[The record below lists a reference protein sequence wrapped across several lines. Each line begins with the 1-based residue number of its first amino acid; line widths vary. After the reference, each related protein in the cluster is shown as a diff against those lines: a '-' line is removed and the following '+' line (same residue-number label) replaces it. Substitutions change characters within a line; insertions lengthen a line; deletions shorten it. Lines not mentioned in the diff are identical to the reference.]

1 MRINTKPKVSKR
13 TTPVRTV
20 KKPSAPATPRVL
32 IIDDSK
38 LARAAIRMVLEGE
51 FEVVEAE
58 DGEQGWKVLRGDDRI
73 RVVITDANMPV
84 LDGYGLIERIRQN
97 PEEWLRRIPIVMV
110 TSAEEKAARVRALEL
125 GVTDFF
131 NKPVYKTVFLDKVRT
146 HVHLGQTT
154 RKLIDTSA
162 ALAVEGA
169 IDPVTHLNSQR
180 YFLER
185 IAQDLAYAKRH
196 SQNLSSIFLEIDQY
210 DELLRQYGD
219 DISEQLLCWAAE
231 QLKETARTEDTIAR
245 MQASRFVVTMVNS
258 GRLEAAVLGDRLR
271 KLITTAEFVYQNT
284 TIPITV
290 SLCLVCVGRDP
301 IDTVDDFLELAERR
315 LLRAKTDGG
324 NLMISGDTAE
334 TQLDDAIKH
343 LVMNIDDVLQIAL
356 LDGESGNRNVAT
368 LAERAVMIL
377 ELADSNLHTD
387 MADGIRYIKAK
398 LGKAIKD
405 NENSEQ

>member
-1 MRINTKPKVSKR
+1 MRTNAKQKASKR
-13 TTPVRTV
+13 AAPVRTV
-20 KKPSAPATPRVL
+20 KKPSTPTTPRVL

-84 LDGYGLIERIRQN
+84 LDGYGLITRIRQQ

-154 RKLIDTSA
+154 RKLIDTTT
-162 ALAVEGA
+162 ALADEGA
-169 IDPVTHLNSQR
+169 IDPLTHLNSQR

-185 IAQDLAYAKRH
+185 ITQDLAYAKRH
-196 SQNLSSIFLEIDQY
+196 AQNLSSIFLEVDQY
-210 DELLRQYGD
+210 EALVLQHGD
-219 DISEQLLCWAAE
+219 DFEEHLLCWLAE
-231 QLKETARTEDTIAR
+231 QLKETARTEDTLAR
-245 MQASRFVVTMVNS
+245 MQGSRFVVTMINS

-271 KLITTAEFVYQNT
+271 KLITSAEFMHHQSST
-284 TIPITV
+284 PITV

-301 IDTVDDFLELAERR
+301 IETVDDFLELAQRR
-315 LLRAKTDGG
+315 LARAKADGG
-324 NLMISGDTAE
+324 NRMISGDTPE
-334 TQLDDAIKH
+334 TQMDDAIKN

-356 LDGESGNRNVAT
+356 LEGDSGNRNLAT
-368 LAERAVMIL
+368 LAERAVVIL
-377 ELADSNLHTD
+377 ELADNNLGTD
-387 MADGIRYIKAK
+387 MADGLRYIKAK

-405 NENSEQ
+405 QELG

>member
-1 MRINTKPKVSKR
+1 MRTNTKQKNSKR
-13 TTPVRTV
+13 APPVRAV
-20 KKPSAPATPRVL
+20 KKPAAPITPRVL

-154 RKLIDTSA
+154 RKLIETST
-162 ALAVEGA
+162 ALAAEGA

-196 SQNLSSIFLEIDQY
+196 SQNLSSIFLEVDQY
-210 DELLRQYGD
+210 DELVRQYGD
-219 DISEQLLCWAAE
+219 DFAEHLLCWVAQ

-245 MQASRFVVTMVNS
+245 MQASRFVVTMINS

-271 KLITTAEFVYQNT
+271 KLITAAEFIHQNT

-315 LLRAKTDGG
+315 LMRAKTDGG
-324 NLMISGDTAE
+324 NLMVSGDTPE
-334 TQLDDAIKH
+334 TQMDDAIKH

-356 LDGESGNRNVAT
+356 LDGESGNRNLAT
-368 LAERAVMIL
+368 LAERAVSIL
-377 ELADSNLHTD
+377 ELADGNLHTD

-405 NENSEQ
+405 RENS

>member
-1 MRINTKPKVSKR
+1 MRTNTKQKNSKR
-13 TTPVRTV
+13 APPVRAV
-20 KKPSAPATPRVL
+20 KKPAAPITPRVL

-154 RKLIDTSA
+154 RKLIETST
-162 ALAVEGA
+162 ALAAEGA

-196 SQNLSSIFLEIDQY
+196 SQNLSSIFLEVDQY
-210 DELLRQYGD
+210 DELVRQYGD
-219 DISEQLLCWAAE
+219 DFAEHLLCWVAQ

-245 MQASRFVVTMVNS
+245 MQASRFVVTMINS

-271 KLITTAEFVYQNT
+271 KLITAAEFIHQNT

-315 LLRAKTDGG
+315 LMRAKTDGG
-324 NLMISGDTAE
+324 NLMVSGDTPE
-334 TQLDDAIKH
+334 TQMDDAIKH

-356 LDGESGNRNVAT
+356 LDGESGNRNLAT
-368 LAERAVMIL
+368 LAERAVSIL
-377 ELADSNLHTD
+377 ELADGNLHTD

-398 LGKAIKD
+398 LVKAIKD
-405 NENSEQ
+405 RENS

>member
-1 MRINTKPKVSKR
+1 MRTNTKPKAAKR
-13 TTPVRTV
+13 TPPVRAV
-20 KKPSAPATPRVL
+20 KKPAVPTTPRVL

-84 LDGYGLIERIRQN
+84 LDGYGLIERIRQQ

-154 RKLIDTSA
+154 RKLIETST
-162 ALAVEGA
+162 ALADEGA
-169 IDPVTHLNSQR
+169 IDPITHLNSQR

-210 DELLRQYGD
+210 DDFVRQHGD
-219 DISEQLLCWAAE
+219 DMAEHLLCWLAE
-231 QLKETARTEDTIAR
+231 QLKETARTE
-245 MQASRFVVTMVNS
+245 
-258 GRLEAAVLGDRLR
+258 
-271 KLITTAEFVYQNT
+271 
-284 TIPITV
+284 
-290 SLCLVCVGRDP
+290 
-301 IDTVDDFLELAERR
+301 
-315 LLRAKTDGG
+315 
-324 NLMISGDTAE
+324 
-334 TQLDDAIKH
+334 
-343 LVMNIDDVLQIAL
+343 
-356 LDGESGNRNVAT
+356 
-368 LAERAVMIL
+368 
-377 ELADSNLHTD
+377 
-387 MADGIRYIKAK
+387 
-398 LGKAIKD
+398 
-405 NENSEQ
+405 

>member
-1 MRINTKPKVSKR
+1 MRTNTKQKNSKR
-13 TTPVRTV
+13 APPVRAV
-20 KKPSAPATPRVL
+20 KKPAAPMTPRVL

-154 RKLIDTSA
+154 RKLIETST
-162 ALAVEGA
+162 ALAAEGA

-196 SQNLSSIFLEIDQY
+196 SQNLSSIFLEVDQY
-210 DELLRQYGD
+210 DELVRQYGD
-219 DISEQLLCWAAE
+219 DFAEHLLCWVAQ

-245 MQASRFVVTMVNS
+245 MQASRFVVTMINS

-271 KLITTAEFVYQNT
+271 KLITAAEFIHQNT

-315 LLRAKTDGG
+315 LMRAKTDGG
-324 NLMISGDTAE
+324 NLMVSGDTPE
-334 TQLDDAIKH
+334 TQMDDAIKH

-356 LDGESGNRNVAT
+356 LDGESGNRNLAT
-368 LAERAVMIL
+368 LAERAVSIL
-377 ELADSNLHTD
+377 ELADGNLHTD

-405 NENSEQ
+405 RENS

>member
-1 MRINTKPKVSKR
+1 MRTNAKQKASKR
-13 TTPVRTV
+13 AAPVRAV
-20 KKPSAPATPRVL
+20 KKPAVPATPRVL

-84 LDGYGLIERIRQN
+84 LDGYGLIERIRQQ

-154 RKLIDTSA
+154 RKLIETST
-162 ALAVEGA
+162 ALADEGA

-196 SQNLSSIFLEIDQY
+196 SQNLSSIFLEIDQF
-210 DELLRQYGD
+210 DELTLRHGD
-219 DISEQLLCWAAE
+219 DFAEHLLCWLAE
-231 QLKETARTEDTIAR
+231 QLKETARAEDTIAR
-245 MQASRFVVTMVNS
+245 MQSSRFVVTMINS

-271 KLITTAEFVYQNT
+271 KLITSTEFIHQST
-284 TIPITV
+284 TTPITV

-301 IDTVDDFLELAERR
+301 IDTVDDFLELAQRR
-315 LLRAKTDGG
+315 LTRAKTDGG
-324 NLMISGDTAE
+324 NLMVSGDTPE

-343 LVMNIDDVLQIAL
+343 LVINIDDVLQIAL
-356 LDGESGNRNVAT
+356 LDGENGSRSLAT

-377 ELADSNLHTD
+377 ELADNNLRTD
-387 MADGIRYIKAK
+387 MADGLRYIKAK

-405 NENSEQ
+405 QGLG

>member
-1 MRINTKPKVSKR
+1 MRINTKPKASKR
-13 TTPVRTV
+13 TTTPARAV
-20 KKPSAPATPRVL
+20 KKPAAPATPRVL

-196 SQNLSSIFLEIDQY
+196 SQNLSSIFLEVDQY
-210 DELLRQYGD
+210 DELLRHYGD
-219 DISEQLLCWAAE
+219 DISEQLLCWVAE

-245 MQASRFVVTMVNS
+245 MQASRFVEI
-258 GRLEAAVLGDRLR
+258 GRAHV
-271 KLITTAEFVYQNT
+271 
-284 TIPITV
+284 
-290 SLCLVCVGRDP
+290 
-301 IDTVDDFLELAERR
+301 
-315 LLRAKTDGG
+315 
-324 NLMISGDTAE
+324 
-334 TQLDDAIKH
+334 
-343 LVMNIDDVLQIAL
+343 
-356 LDGESGNRNVAT
+356 
-368 LAERAVMIL
+368 
-377 ELADSNLHTD
+377 
-387 MADGIRYIKAK
+387 
-398 LGKAIKD
+398 
-405 NENSEQ
+405 

>member
-1 MRINTKPKVSKR
+1 MRTNAKQKPAKR
-13 TTPVRTV
+13 APSVRPVKR
-20 KKPSAPATPRVL
+20 PAAPTTPRVL

-84 LDGYGLIERIRQN
+84 LDGYGLIERIRQQ

-154 RKLIDTSA
+154 RKLIETSS
-162 ALAVEGA
+162 ALADEGA

-185 IAQDLAYAKRH
+185 IGQDLAYAKRH
-196 SQNLSSIFLEIDQY
+196 SQNLSSIFLEVDQF
-210 DELLRQYGD
+210 DELVHQRGD
-219 DISEQLLCWAAE
+219 DISEHLLCWVAE

-245 MQASRFVVTMVNS
+245 MQGSRFVVTMVNS

-271 KLITTAEFVYQNT
+271 KLITSAEFIHQNT

-301 IDTVDDFLELAERR
+301 IDTVDDFMEFAERR
-315 LLRAKTDGG
+315 LMRAKADGG
-324 NLMISGDTAE
+324 NLMVSGDTPE
-334 TQLDDAIKH
+334 TQMDDAIKH
-343 LVMNIDDVLQIAL
+343 LILNIDDVLQIAL
-356 LDGESGNRNVAT
+356 LDGESGNRNLST

-377 ELADSNLHTD
+377 ELADNNLHTD

-405 NENSEQ
+405 NESD

>member
-1 MRINTKPKVSKR
+1 MRTTTKQKVSKR
-13 TTPVRTV
+13 TPPVPAV
-20 KKPSAPATPRVL
+20 KKPLGPITPRVL

-51 FEVVEAE
+51 FDVVEAE
-58 DGEQGWKVLRGDDRI
+58 NGEHGWKVLRGDDRI

-84 LDGYGLIERIRQN
+84 LDGYGLIERIRKT

-110 TSAEEKAARVRALEL
+110 TSVEEKAARIRALEL

-154 RKLIDTSA
+154 RKLIEASA
-162 ALAVEGA
+162 ALANEGA
-169 IDPVTHLNSQR
+169 IDPVTDLNSQR

-196 SQNLSSIFLEIDQY
+196 TQNLSSVFLEIDQY
-210 DELLRQYGD
+210 DELVRQHGGD
-219 DISEQLLCWAAE
+219 FSEHLLCWLAE

-245 MQASRFVVTMVNS
+245 MQASRFVVTLVNS
-258 GRLEAAVLGDRLR
+258 GHLEAAVLGDRLR
-271 KLITTAEFVYQNT
+271 KLITTAQFTHHNT
-284 TIPITV
+284 IIPITV

-301 IDTVDDFLELAERR
+301 IDTVDDFLELAQRR
-315 LLRAKTDGG
+315 LARAKTDGG
-324 NLMISGDTAE
+324 NLMISGDTPE

-343 LVMNIDDVLQIAL
+343 LLMNIDDVLQIAV
-356 LDGESGNRNVAT
+356 LDGESGHRNLAK

-377 ELADSNLHTD
+377 ELADSSLHTD
-387 MADGIRYIKAK
+387 MADGIRYIRAK
-398 LGKAIKD
+398 LGKAVKD
-405 NENSEQ
+405 QNIA

>member
-1 MRINTKPKVSKR
+1 MRTITKQKAAKR
-13 TTPVRTV
+13 APRVRPV
-20 KKPSAPATPRVL
+20 KKPAGPTTPRVL

-84 LDGYGLIERIRQN
+84 LDGYGLIERIRQQ

-110 TSAEEKAARVRALEL
+110 TSAEEKGARIRALEL

-154 RKLIDTSA
+154 RKLIETTT
-162 ALAVEGA
+162 ALADEGA

-196 SQNLSSIFLEIDQY
+196 AQNLSSIFLEIDQY
-210 DELLRQYGD
+210 EELVHQRDED
-219 DISEQLLCWAAE
+219 FAEHLLCWLAQ

-245 MQASRFVVTMVNS
+245 MQGSRFVVTMINS

-271 KLITTAEFVYQNT
+271 KLITSAEFIHQNAT
-284 TIPITV
+284 TPITV

-301 IDTVDDFLELAERR
+301 IETVDDFLELAQRR
-315 LLRAKTDGG
+315 LTRAKTDGG
-324 NLMISGDTAE
+324 NRMISGDTAE
-334 TQLDDAIKH
+334 TQMDDAIKH
-343 LVMNIDDVLQIAL
+343 LVANIDNVLQIAL
-356 LDGESGNRNVAT
+356 LDGESGNRNLAT

-377 ELADSNLHTD
+377 ELADSNLQTD
-387 MADGIRYIKAK
+387 MADGLRYIRAK

-405 NENSEQ
+405 QEIA

>member
-1 MRINTKPKVSKR
+1 MRANPKQKNSKR
-13 TTPVRTV
+13 APAVRAV
-20 KKPSAPATPRVL
+20 KKPAAPVSPRVL

-154 RKLIDTSA
+154 RKLIETST
-162 ALAVEGA
+162 ALAAEGA

-196 SQNLSSIFLEIDQY
+196 SQNLSSAFLEVDQY
-210 DELLRQYGD
+210 DELLRQHGD
-219 DISEQLLCWAAE
+219 DLAEHLLCWVAQ

-245 MQASRFVVTMVNS
+245 IQASRFVVTMINS

-271 KLITTAEFVYQNT
+271 KLITTAEFRHLNI
-284 TIPITV
+284 TIPLTV
-290 SLCLVCVGRDP
+290 SVCLVCVGHDP

-315 LLRAKTDGG
+315 LARAKLDGG
-324 NLMISGDTAE
+324 NLMISGDTPE
-334 TQLDDAIKH
+334 TQMDDAIKH
-343 LVMNIDDVLQIAL
+343 LIINIDDVLQIAL
-356 LDGESGNRNVAT
+356 LDGESGNRNLAM
-368 LAERAVMIL
+368 LAERAVRIL
-377 ELADSNLHTD
+377 ELANSNLRTD

-405 NENSEQ
+405 QEK

>member
-1 MRINTKPKVSKR
+1 MRINAKQKASKR
-13 TTPVRTV
+13 TLPVRTV
-20 KKPSAPATPRVL
+20 KKPAAPMIPRVL

-97 PEEWLRRIPIVMV
+97 SEEWLRRIPIVMV
-110 TSAEEKAARVRALEL
+110 TSAEEKAARMRALEL

-154 RKLIDTSA
+154 RKLIETST
-162 ALAVEGA
+162 ALAAEGA

-210 DELLRQYGD
+210 DELVRLHGED
-219 DISEQLLCWAAE
+219 FSEHLLCWTAQ
-231 QLKETARTEDTIAR
+231 QLKEAARAEDTLAR

-271 KLITTAEFVYQNT
+271 KLIITTEFTYQAIT
-284 TIPITV
+284 LPITV

-315 LLRAKTDGG
+315 LTRAKTGGG
-324 NLMISGDTAE
+324 NLMISGDTPE
-334 TQLDDAIKH
+334 TELDDAIKH

-356 LDGESGNRNVAT
+356 LDGESGNRSLAT
-368 LAERAVMIL
+368 LAERAVIIL
-377 ELADSNLHTD
+377 ELADGNLHTD

-398 LGKAIKD
+398 LGKVIKD
-405 NENSEQ
+405 QEN